1 MKYSDEFIAFVAT
14 ISGEAGVCSIT
25 SKKAV
30 AHCIMNRLGFGEWVG
45 HPSIIQYLYDDFDAL
60 TEQTAAVKK
69 VKAEMNSNKVSKDTQ
84 DIIDAVYPI
93 YMREEEDFTNGVV
106 LYYSPKAQKFLNN
119 KDPKNY
125 KYPPNFVNELT
136 EEVKINGT
144 ENDDMCWIRY
154 KGTSRFFIKFIDQS
168 AKKLM
173 GSRVNV
179 SYKKTKY
186 IPTMS
191 NLLIDEE
198 GFIRSILVKGGWG
211 ARFSVDGSSVKD
223 ENNKELMLIA
233 DGKNHR
239 VIIVVDNGMGG
250 IKTRTDKHNQELPQN
265 NKDGRG
271 NTENSNNQENN
282 SNKLDVKFDLRVLD
296 SDGKPISRI
305 SYFLKYKGKEKKH
318 STENDG
324 VEKGIQAESGEKIAV
339 LVSGRDSKQEVGI
352 FTVLNDKKIYDIQI
366 KLHKFEIIFRHK
378 KSGKSIKNLNLVQWY
393 RGKEYP
399 KKTNDEG
406 KIIVNAMPGFDLNY
420 KLRNGQ
426 NLLTIKVDKNKTIRF
441 IDVDSQVLEQASKD
455 LDLINA
461 EKKSSKTKNTS
472 QEQQTRDETP
482 KRDQTQATSQDGHPK
497 TTVND
502 NNEEAEFSVLT
513 YDKKT
518 DQLFSGGNYL
528 IEYRGNKRN
537 HSSGTHGLGKKIH
550 KANVGQNIK
559 VITLE
564 SEKEIVHFNDVI
576 RNGMKDIDLKIDKPS
591 IPLAVQGVNV
601 GFNGVAEQWRK
612 DIVSQKTKNVL
623 AYLAKEAGMK
633 EILITST
640 IRTPESQARA
650 MYNTTISYSAPGE
663 AVKRVRDDCKKKG
676 LSKDA
681 TIKKM
686 VEKIIEFQGKGLR
699 VSLHCVSQTQ
709 YEKMNVVDIGLNS
722 NGFGSNTNLSNLGQ
736 KFKNVCIKAK
746 SEGKIS
752 GFIPG
757 DAKGEG
763 AMHIEI
769 MQ

>member
-106 LYYSPKAQKFLNN
+106 LYYSPKAQKYLNK

-179 SYKKTKY
+179 SYKKTTY

-233 DGKNHR
+233 DGKNHQ
-239 VIIVVDNGMGG
+239 VIIVVDNGRGG
-250 IKTRTDKHNQELPQN
+250 IKTQTDKHNQELPQN

-318 STENDG
+318 STEKDG
-324 VEKGIQAESGEKIAV
+324 IEKGIQAESGEKIAV

-378 KSGKSIKNLNLVQWY
+378 KSGESIKNLNLVQWY

-528 IEYRGNKRN
+528 IQYKGNKRN
-537 HSSGTHGLGKKIH
+537 HSSGTHGLGKKTH
-550 KANVGQNIK
+550 KAIVGQNIK
-559 VITLE
+559 IITLE

-576 RNGMKDIDLKIDKPS
+576 RNGMKDIGLKMDKPTLEVS
-591 IPLAVQGVNV
+591 GSHWYNRFMFSTDLNDLAEPFCSNVKKFVN
-601 GFNGVAEQWRK
+601 F
-612 DIVSQKTKNVL
+612 L
-623 AYLAKEAGMK
+623 
-633 EILITST
+633 
-640 IRTPESQARA
+640 
-650 MYNTTISYSAPGE
+650 
-663 AVKRVRDDCKKKG
+663 
-676 LSKDA
+676 
-681 TIKKM
+681 
-686 VEKIIEFQGKGLR
+686 
-699 VSLHCVSQTQ
+699 
-709 YEKMNVVDIGLNS
+709 
-722 NGFGSNTNLSNLGQ
+722 
-736 KFKNVCIKAK
+736 K
-746 SEGKIS
+746 SEGFTVRVNTTHRPDARGYLMYYSTMISRGNIDPNNVPPWEGVNIDWSHGGNKEKAKKAAIEMHALYQVGNNPIARPGRSNHNPAKALAVDMKIS
-752 GFIPG
+752 GIDGKTIKINGKKFIVNTLADLAPVGREFGVFWFGNG
-757 DAKGEG
+757 DKPHWSHDG
-763 AMHIEI
+763 H
-769 MQ
+769 

>member
-233 DGKNHR
+233 DGKNHH

-497 TTVND
+497 TAVND

-528 IEYRGNKRN
+528 IQYKGNKRN
-537 HSSGTHGLGKKIH
+537 HSSGTHGLGKKTH
-550 KANVGQNIK
+550 KAIIGQNIK

-576 RNGMKDIDLKIDKPS
+576 RNGMKDIGLKIDKPTLEVS
-591 IPLAVQGVNV
+591 GSHWYNRFMFSTDLNDLAEPFCSNVKKFVN
-601 GFNGVAEQWRK
+601 F
-612 DIVSQKTKNVL
+612 L
-623 AYLAKEAGMK
+623 
-633 EILITST
+633 
-640 IRTPESQARA
+640 
-650 MYNTTISYSAPGE
+650 
-663 AVKRVRDDCKKKG
+663 
-676 LSKDA
+676 
-681 TIKKM
+681 
-686 VEKIIEFQGKGLR
+686 
-699 VSLHCVSQTQ
+699 
-709 YEKMNVVDIGLNS
+709 
-722 NGFGSNTNLSNLGQ
+722 
-736 KFKNVCIKAK
+736 K
-746 SEGKIS
+746 SEGFTVRVNTTHRPDARGYLMYYSTMISRGNIDSNNVPPWEGVNIDWSHGGNKEKAKKAAIEMHALYQVGNNPIARPGRSNHNPAKALAVDMKIS
-752 GFIPG
+752 GIDGKTIKINGKKFIVNTLADLAPVG
-757 DAKGEG
+757 REFGVFWFGNSDKPHWSHDGR
-763 AMHIEI
+763 
-769 MQ
+769 